1 MNLSLQ
7 RILKPMGVWCIL
19 IINIWILLL
28 LLGNRC
34 REHAFLFFFNIVQTW
49 EICFHCLNYF
59 CILTCWML
67 VLLSLLKG
75 ILVLRCVQATHIVFI
90 VNSLIHS
97 LIFITLFLPKIVWW
111 WLWKV
116 IIRKFWSVTFLLRV
130 VILFILALRIHNL
143 FWILVLICQLPS
155 LVNFAVIQLVVSLD
169 FNVRGTQFLRV
180 WLGEHSIKNVPWRFI
195 LWQPELLP
203 FLWLIFLHI
212 NSKFKFQVFNNTLF

>member
-1 MNLSLQ
+1 
-7 RILKPMGVWCIL
+7 
-19 IINIWILLL
+19 
-28 LLGNRC
+28 
-34 REHAFLFFFNIVQTW
+34 
-49 EICFHCLNYF
+49 
-59 CILTCWML
+59 ML
-67 VLLSLLKG
+67 
-75 ILVLRCVQATHIVFI
+75 RWVQATHIVFI
-90 VNSLIHS
+90 INSIIHS

-180 WLGEHSIKNVPWRFI
+180 WLGEHSIKNVPWRLI
-195 LWQPELLP
+195 LRQPELLP